1 MDRGVSQKLNIPG
14 AVSDEWRGRRANSS
28 LVILR
33 RKEDFF
39 FPSFAVFVLFAA
51 VASTSRAPKAR
62 VSLNFESEQ
71 GFRTQNW
78 KGF

>member
-1 MDRGVSQKLNIPG
+1 MEREGR
-14 AVSDEWRGRRANSS
+14 RGRRANSS

-39 FPSFAVFVLFAA
+39 SSSLAVCVLLAA

-62 VSLNFESEQ
+62 VSLNFGAEQ
-71 GFRTQNW
+71 GFHKKTG
-78 KGF
+78 KAF